1 MLQTLGAGLGP
12 DKEEG
17 GTGGVEHKI
26 IPWGYSVYR
35 QVPSV
40 TCHAMSRV
48 TCRVTDPVSRHGD
61 QPGWGHHHPGHVLR
75 HRLGGRLQVGAPLA
89 CHVLHVTLIVT
100 CHAAGRYT
108 QDAPEVVVQMLLS
121 RRAEMTEVK

>member
-1 MLQTLGAGLGP
+1 M
-12 DKEEG
+12 
-17 GTGGVEHKI
+17 
-26 IPWGYSVYR
+26 
-35 QVPSV
+35 
-40 TCHAMSRV
+40 
-48 TCRVTDPVSRHGD
+48 SRHGD
-61 QPGWGHHHPGHVLR
+61 QPGRGHHHPGHVLR

>member
-1 MLQTLGAGLGP
+1 MTLQTLGAGLGP
-12 DKEEG
+12 DREEG

-40 TCHAMSRV
+40 APCHESRVVLQTPCHDMVTNLGGVTITQAMSYAI
-48 TCRVTDPVSRHGD
+48 D
-61 QPGWGHHHPGHVLR
+61 WE
-75 HRLGGRLQVGAPLA
+75 
-89 CHVLHVTLIVT
+89 
-100 CHAAGRYT
+100 AAFRYT

-121 RRAEMTEVK
+121 RRAEMTEVM

>member
-40 TCHAMSRV
+40 MSR
-48 TCRVTDPVSRHGD
+48 H
-61 QPGWGHHHPGHVLR
+61 
-75 HRLGGRLQVGAPLA
+75 
-89 CHVLHVTLIVT
+89 VT
-100 CHAAGRYT
+100 CHVSCYRPRVT
-108 QDAPEVVVQMLLS
+108 
-121 RRAEMTEVK
+121 TW

>member
-48 TCRVTDPVSRHGD
+48 TCHVSCCRPRVTT
-61 QPGWGHHHPGHVLR
+61 W
-75 HRLGGRLQVGAPLA
+75 
-89 CHVLHVTLIVT
+89 
-100 CHAAGRYT
+100 
-108 QDAPEVVVQMLLS
+108 
-121 RRAEMTEVK
+121 